1 MKAAVHLRYGPPE
14 VVQILEVPTPRPAAG
29 EVLVRVHASTVTR
42 TDCGMRGPHPWFVRL
57 GAGLLRPRQTILGMD
72 FAGVVQ
78 AVGPGVTGWQVGERV
93 FGLSPEVYG
102 AHAEGVRVPAAGPLA
117 RMPAGLAFHECV
129 VGEGAWY
136 ADTYLQKL
144 RLGPG
149 RRILVYGASGAI
161 GTAAVQ
167 LAKAAGASV
176 TAAVATRHVELARS
190 LGADRVVD
198 YTVEDFTALG
208 ETFDAVLDAVGKTGY
223 FRCRRLLAPGGTFA
237 ATDLGPGWQNVWLS
251 LASALSRRER
261 VIFPLPQAARARAV
275 LERLRALMEAHTYR
289 AVVDRRYPLAAIV
302 DAYRY
307 VETGQKTGIV
317 VVDVV
322 PERIDRSDC
331 PT

>member
-1 MKAAVHLRYGPPE
+1 MKAAVHTRYGPPE
-14 VVQILEVPTPRPAAG
+14 VVEIFDVPTPRPSAG
-29 EVLVRVHASTVTR
+29 EVLVKVHATTVTR

-57 GAGLLRPRQTILGMD
+57 GAGLLQPRQTILGMD
-72 FAGVVQ
+72 FAGVVE
-78 AVGPGVTGWQVGERV
+78 AVGPGVADWQVGERV
-93 FGLSPEVYG
+93 FGLSTEFYG
-102 AHAEGVRVPAAGPLA
+102 AHAEYLRLSAAGPLA
-117 RMPAGLAFHECV
+117 RLPAGAAFHEGV

-136 ADTYLQKL
+136 ADTYLRKL

-149 RRILVYGASGAI
+149 RRLLVYGAAGAI
-161 GTAAVQ
+161 GSAAVM

-176 TAAVATRHVELARS
+176 TAVVATRHVDLARS

-198 YTVEDFTALG
+198 YTAEDFTALG
-208 ETFDAVLDAVGKTGY
+208 ETFDAVLDAVGMTSY
-223 FRCRRLLAPGGTFA
+223 FRCRPLLAPGGTFA

-251 LASALSRRER
+251 LGSALARRER

-275 LERLRALMEAHTYR
+275 LEALRGLMEAHTYW
-289 AVVDRRYPLAAIV
+289 AVIDRRYPLAAIV
-302 DAYRY
+302 EAYRY

-322 PERIDRSDC
+322 PG

>member
-1 MKAAVHLRYGPPE
+1 MKAAVHARYGPPE
-14 VVQILEVPTPRPAAG
+14 VVQILEVPTPQPAAG
-29 EVLVRVHASTVTR
+29 EVRVQVHATTVTR

-57 GAGLLRPRQTILGMD
+57 GAGLLRPRNTILGMD
-72 FAGVVQ
+72 FAGVVH
-78 AVGPGVTGWQVGERV
+78 AVGPGVTDWQVGERV

-102 AHAEGVRVPAAGPLA
+102 AHAEFLCVSAAGPMA
-117 RMPAGLAFHECV
+117 RLPAGAAFHECV

-149 RRILVYGASGAI
+149 RRLLVYGAAGAI
-161 GTAAVQ
+161 GTAAVL
-167 LAKAAGASV
+167 LAKATGASV
-176 TAAVATRHVELARS
+176 TAVVATPHMDMARS

-198 YTVEDFTALG
+198 YTAEDFTAIG
-208 ETFDAVLDAVGKTGY
+208 ETFDAVLDAVGKTSY
-223 FRCRRLLAPGGTFA
+223 FRCRRLLKPGGTFA

-251 LASALSRRER
+251 LGSALVRSER
-261 VIFPLPQAARARAV
+261 VIFPLPQVVRARAV
-275 LERLRALMEAHTYR
+275 LERLRGLMEAHAYR

-307 VETGQKTGIV
+307 VETGQKTGVV

-322 PERIDRSDC
+322 AG
-331 PT
+331 